1 MGLIASQDL
10 MTLPGIHV
18 QAKVLDA
25 QPHSGIIIDKL
36 PLPHS
41 DIIIP
46 DELLPL
52 PYPTAQ

>member
-25 QPHSGIIIDKL
+25 QPHSSSIIDKL
-36 PLPHS
+36 PLPYS

-46 DELLPL
+46 DDDVVCVCVC
-52 PYPTAQ
+52 